1 MRERLCSQAGVNPTN
16 EWLSVCRNYLRQQP
30 SSNDDEDDVLHQI
43 IHTDLRN
50 VVRHCSAVDDNNAT
64 GTGNDA
70 GISDVPSSSRTSN
83 IRNNDSDVRSHSRI
97 LRQSIINSC
106 KIQNE
111 NNRGSNTDNCC
122 KAVLPHGFLLMLQ
135 IEELLD
141 VSKNAESRLSLGP
154 ASSTSPAPVGNQSR
168 RCLKLLLSDGY
179 YENGSSQPAN
189 AANNN
194 AGSISTNQFVAMET
208 KPIPNL
214 SAHSM
219 PGIKVV
225 LSGPIYIYMGVLM
238 LDSSNTAVVGGFIP
252 SLIQVQKKAISCAAK
267 VAGVGIDPTYRA
279 LVWNPDTGME
289 DGKTYLILSAF
300 FLQINI
306 FCSSET
312 KLFSFS

>member
-1 MRERLCSQAGVNPTN
+1 
-16 EWLSVCRNYLRQQP
+16 
-30 SSNDDEDDVLHQI
+30 
-43 IHTDLRN
+43 
-50 VVRHCSAVDDNNAT
+50 
-64 GTGNDA
+64 
-70 GISDVPSSSRTSN
+70 
-83 IRNNDSDVRSHSRI
+83 
-97 LRQSIINSC
+97 
-106 KIQNE
+106 
-111 NNRGSNTDNCC
+111 
-122 KAVLPHGFLLMLQ
+122 MLQ

-300 FLQINI
+300 FLQ
-306 FCSSET
+306 
-312 KLFSFS
+312 